1 MSKLTIMLFAAFT
14 FVGCK
19 QPVTLENLKSFAAVE
34 VYPDDHFLDTV
45 QNKTALVLVAHDDD
59 DCAMAGT
66 IAQLTRKGWT
76 IYQVSLTKH
85 PMVGSEENPASI
97 ICRGNLPLINLG
109 DYRVG
114 LDTMKTPYL
123 PIPYEQ
129 MKNQFYGG
137 KLKSALIKV
146 IQQYQPSVLFSLD
159 DVKGGY
165 GHPEHIYLSHLLVE
179 LLQNEE
185 INVNRIYQSVY
196 TDHMEHEIVDVWLKA
211 KMEKWGYPHAS
222 TIANEMY
229 GITGMPEPTVQINIL
244 EDAETKMKYL
254 RSYPESVKKN
264 LRKFIPYYED
274 FSAQEYF
281 SVFPHEY
288 FRVIEK

>member
-1 MSKLTIMLFAAFT
+1 MSKLTLVLLAAFT
-14 FVGCK
+14 FVGC
-19 QPVTLENLKSFAAVE
+19 QQSVNLDSLKAFSAVE

-59 DCAMAGT
+59 DCAMSGT

-76 IYQVSLTKH
+76 IYQISLTKH
-85 PMVGSEENPASI
+85 HMPGKEDNPASI
-97 ICRGNLPLINLG
+97 ICRGNLPLLRMGN
-109 DYRVG
+109 YRIG

-129 MKNQFYGG
+129 MDNQFYGE
-137 KLKSALIKV
+137 KLRTALKQV

-165 GHPEHIYLSHLLVE
+165 GHPEHIYLSHLLVD
-179 LLQNEE
+179 LLQKEE
-185 INVNRIYQSVY
+185 IKVSRIYQSVY
-196 TDHMEHEIVDVWLKA
+196 THHMEHEIVDVWLKA
-211 KMEKWGYPHAS
+211 KMKEWGYPHAS

-229 GITGMPEPTVQINIL
+229 GISGMPEPTVQINIV
-244 EDAETKMKYL
+244 EDSETKMKYL
-254 RSYPESVKKN
+254 RAYPESVKKN

-274 FSAQEYF
+274 FSAEEYF
-281 SVFPHEY
+281 SVFPYEY
-288 FRVIEK
+288 FRVIE